1 MAKTK
6 IRLGSE
12 FTGLWLSNAVANLGD
27 GLSVAAGPLLL
38 ASLTSDPLLV
48 AASLFAQ
55 QAPWLLFSPLGAAL
69 LDRGPDR
76 RLLLTA
82 LTTTRCAVVA
92 ALAVLVWLDLATV
105 PVVYALLFTLGAA
118 GALADGAISALL
130 PALVPA
136 ADLGAANSRVS
147 AGTLAGSTLLGPALG
162 AWLFAV
168 AAAAPFTV
176 EALGFAVAAVLL
188 RGRRQAQA
196 PPIEVVTRAAPPPP
210 PSLAEGLRWLWHNR
224 LLRLLAL
231 ALLLMNMTLYGFLGV
246 LVLYARERLDAG
258 PAAFG
263 LLLAATAAGGVLVVP
278 LAPRLVDRFGPVP
291 LLRAGL
297 VVETLA
303 HVALAL
309 VRVFPAAIA
318 VLVAFGAHSVLWGT
332 ITRTARARVVPD
344 RLRRSVNGAFL
355 LFSSGGAALGAIQ
368 GGLVARAFGVTGP
381 LWVAAGVV
389 GLLSVLM
396 WQLLAV
402 VGGEDG

>member
-69 LDRGPDR
+69 LDRGLDR
-76 RLLLTA
+76 RLLLVA
-82 LTTTRCAVVA
+82 LNTTRCVVVA
-92 ALAVLVWLDLATV
+92 ALAGLVWLDLATI
-105 PVVYALLFTLGAA
+105 PAVYALLFTLGAA
-118 GALADGAISALL
+118 GAVADGAITALV
-130 PALVPA
+130 PSLVPA
-136 ADLGAANSRVS
+136 ADLEAASSRLS

-168 AAAAPFTV
+168 AASAPFGV
-176 EALGFAVAAVLL
+176 EALGFAVAALLL
-188 RGRRQAQA
+188 RGTRRSA
-196 PPIEVVTRAAPPPP
+196 PPIEVVTRAAAPPG
-210 PSLAEGLRWLWHNR
+210 LAEGLRWLWHNR

-278 LAPRLVDRFGPVP
+278 LVPRLVDRFGPVP

-297 VVETLA
+297 VVETVA

-309 VRVFPAAIA
+309 VRAFPAAIA

-332 ITRTARARVVPD
+332 ITRTARRRVVPD

-389 GLLSVLM
+389 GLLSALM

>member
-76 RLLLTA
+76 RLLLVA

-92 ALAVLVWLDLATV
+92 ALAALVWLDLATI

-118 GALADGAISALL
+118 GALADGAIGALV

-136 ADLGAANSRVS
+136 ADLGTANSRVS

-168 AAAAPFTV
+168 AAAAPFTA

-188 RGRRQAQA
+188 RGRRQA

-278 LAPRLVDRFGPVP
+278 LVPRLVDRFGPVP

-297 VVETLA
+297 VVETVA

-309 VRVFPAAIA
+309 VRAFPAAIA
-318 VLVAFGAHSVLWGT
+318 VLVVFGAHSVLWGT

-381 LWVAAGVV
+381 LWVAAVVV
-389 GLLSVLM
+389 GLLSALT